1 MITRRVDQ
9 DRVDQDR
16 VDQDRVDQDGGG
28 YTELAHRSAIA
39 DYPMLDSRFI
49 ATSQV
54 YAVALV

>member
-1 MITRRVDQ
+1 MITR
-9 DRVDQDR
+9 RVDQDR